1 MSAAWAAVILV
12 GLGTVAIK
20 AAGPVLFVGSTPASQ
35 SPRWLEL
42 LGPALLAALVV
53 TSTLARDRAIVL
65 DDRAAGVAAAG
76 LVLALRGP
84 LILAV
89 AAAALVTAVLR
100 AL

>member
-1 MSAAWAAVILV
+1 
-12 GLGTVAIK
+12 
-20 AAGPVLFVGSTPASQ
+20 
-35 SPRWLEL
+35 
-42 LGPALLAALVV
+42 
-53 TSTLARDRAIVL
+53 VL

-76 LVLALRGP
+76 LILALRGP